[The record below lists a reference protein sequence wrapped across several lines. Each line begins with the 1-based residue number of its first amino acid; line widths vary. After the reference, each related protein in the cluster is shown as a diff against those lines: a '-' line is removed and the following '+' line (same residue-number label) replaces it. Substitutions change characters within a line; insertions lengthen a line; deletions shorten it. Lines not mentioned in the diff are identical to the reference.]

1 VVAKGLRTL
10 TTQINIPGDTFIDD
24 DFAFATR
31 DGLVL
36 ELEKNVAPKGYE
48 SLGVAGPFTRS
59 RFDFVMQKA
68 VDESEAD
75 PQARM
80 ARALA

>member
-1 VVAKGLRTL
+1 MAAPGQRLL

-31 DGLVL
+31 DGLIL
-36 ELEKNVAPKGYE
+36 KLEKNTPPAGYE
-48 SLGVAGPFTRS
+48 SLGVTAPFIRVP
-59 RFDFVMQKA
+59 FDFVMQPA
-68 VDESEAD
+68 ADESEAD
-75 PQARM
+75 PKARV